1 MLLLKANPELKK
13 TFERLIQTM
22 KLPVTWTELFM
33 IANNHLILAGEVR
46 SLVFDFDAKKV
57 STSIL
62 EVPIQGSALDPMPA
76 DAMLNNVLNMT
87 LYAFGKWGA
96 VSGLRVTQDYS
107 ALNTLFGN
115 VLRPV
120 KTEPDFSTETF
131 RFYKEG
137 MQITYEDMM
146 LSVLRLL
153 KSEGRLKEG
162 QSLSTSDT
170 EEADETPLTATDTD
184 TTIPDDDDYEIG
196 LWHSMRW
203 KKKTYDI
210 QKASGDSQNASRS
223 RIGNDFYLTGYLC
236 PDCGEPLYM
245 GVYPADRELLIETD
259 EGRVYMARTYA
270 CHHCNTFYTPQPQK
284 LFQEGDLYTLSFD
297 KDRTAYEDY
306 LAVLGR
312 KTAKTKNYHFNE
324 FESERSKRQ
333 QEEAAKDAANAD
345 VRHETGIANSAAY
358 SASQRDVPGKNT
370 ASDARQTPENKTHF
384 QNTQSPGT
392 AGTISGNGTAA
403 VQETAAPAQRSTAS
417 SQGAAAS
424 TQRGTAS
431 SLEAAASTQR
441 GTASSQE
448 TAASAQR
455 NMTSS
460 QEAVASIQKSTV
472 SSLETT
478 ASAQKPAV
486 SSPENPAQLQGAAA
500 SPEPETAPPSPATR
514 QEMARLAGK
523 TTDEL
528 KSILTNLERASQSAQ
543 TPSADARDKQQYME
557 SVRATLR
564 SKLSAKYNA
573 RMGTLQN
580 LSPRQL
586 SDLKK
591 QIEKEAVLSEEQK
604 QEYLDKIDER
614 LYHAE
619 KNALAQKIELGK
631 KKSYTEVQQMMIDI
645 EKQDIPQTLKQDAL
659 DKLQQIKNARAE
671 QEVAHLISHL
681 PLHLDRKQLAA
692 YLSKIDQYEGVDISP
707 YRAQLEQRK
716 DMAEKEE
723 ISAMVKRGGK
733 KDRDALWKLY
743 NQLQEQDYKEEN
755 KAPFLEKIHEK
766 IRQLDEAKIDEIC
779 PSIAS
784 LSFADGMRIY
794 EEISQGM
801 FLPELKT
808 NTLEMIKRRL
818 TRLKTDE
825 SVQLMRK
832 LKEDMEEKMEDLSHF
847 HFYDARDELKRA
859 QTPGYDT
866 RPSDAD
872 TEGYTGEDADKG
884 KQRSAMLYAI
894 NGYAS
899 AREPYEYPLAVYD
912 NSRSGNGK
920 EGFVLTPD
928 HIFYHTLLH
937 TGKIDITDIEQ
948 VRMGKNIFE
957 KGIYLQRSGFGKEKL
972 PQKLKK
978 SDQAAFTDILEEFVK
993 YLQERPE
1000 SRSIEYMAK
1009 ETHDIIR
1016 CYRCG
1021 FAYKGGG
1028 ACPRCGSAQNR

>member
-33 IANNHLILAGEVR
+33 IVNNHLILAGEVR
-46 SLVFDFDAKKV
+46 SLIFDFDNKKV

-62 EVPIQGSALDPMPA
+62 EVPIQGSALDPMPT
-76 DAMLNNVLNMT
+76 DALLNNVLNMT
-87 LYAFGKWGA
+87 LYAFGKWGV
-96 VSGLRVTQDYS
+96 VSGLRVTQDYP

-120 KTEPDFSTETF
+120 KTEPDFSAETF

-153 KSEGRLKEG
+153 KGEGRLKEG

-170 EEADETPLTATDTD
+170 EETDAADLTAADTD

-203 KKKTYDI
+203 KKETYDI
-210 QKASGDSQNASRS
+210 QKASGDSQGAARS

-245 GVYPADRELLIETD
+245 GVYPTDKELLIETD

-270 CHHCNTFYTPQPQK
+270 CHNCNTFYTPQPQK
-284 LFQEGDLYTLSFD
+284 LFQEGDLYTLRFD

-312 KTAKTKNYHFNE
+312 KTSKTKNYHFNE

-333 QEEAAKDAANAD
+333 QEEAAEAD
-345 VRHETGIANSAAY
+345 VQRESVRTASRQETDTEDSAAY
-358 SASQRDVPGKNT
+358 SVSQHDVSRKNT
-370 ASDARQTPENKTHF
+370 ASDARQTPASKTHF
-384 QNTQSPGT
+384 QDTQSPGT
-392 AGTISGNGTAA
+392 AGTMSGNDKAA
-403 VQETAAPAQRSTAS
+403 VQGTAVSAQRSMASLQGAATSTQRNIASSPEAAASTQRSTAS
-417 SQGAAAS
+417 SQEI
-424 TQRGTAS
+424 TAS
-431 SLEAAASTQR
+431 PQR
-441 GTASSQE
+441 SIASSQ
-448 TAASAQR
+448 
-455 NMTSS
+455 
-460 QEAVASIQKSTV
+460 
-472 SSLETT
+472 ETT
-478 ASAQKPAV
+478 ASAQKPAA
-486 SSPENPAQLQGAAA
+486 SSQGNSAQLQDAAA
-500 SPEPETAPPSPATR
+500 SPAPETPTPSPATR

-528 KSILTNLERASQSAQ
+528 KSILTNLERDSQTAQ
-543 TPSADARDKQQYME
+543 TQSDDARDKQQYVE
-557 SVRATLR
+557 AVRATLR

-580 LSPRQL
+580 LSLRQL

-631 KKSYTEVQQMMIDI
+631 KKSYTEIQQMMTDI

-659 DKLQQIKNARAE
+659 DKLQQIKKARAE

-779 PSIAS
+779 PSIVS
-784 LSFADGMRIY
+784 LSFADGIRVY

-847 HFYDARDELKRA
+847 HFYDAREELKRA
-859 QTPGYDT
+859 QTPEYDT
-866 RPSDAD
+866 RLSDVAAEED
-872 TEGYTGEDADKG
+872 TEEDADKE
-884 KQRSAMLYAI
+884 KRRSAMLYAI

-899 AREPYEYPLAVYD
+899 AREPYEYPLTVYD